1 MEGKGFPEPV
11 SYQVTQAQ
19 YRDRYTH
26 FIAGGDHGSFTAK
39 LQASVDED
47 PKQPLYDW
55 SVRQDVWVNFL
66 GKHGDLTVGYG
77 VPSKCFGP
85 EYNFGH
91 AVGDHFDEQVLLIK
105 TAWGGK
111 SLGRDFLSPSSA
123 LPTDKE
129 FAAMVEEKN
138 AQIRKRNEKDPSKA
152 KPLITREEL
161 EAPYG
166 HFYREML
173 KQVRETLADLKNRF
187 PSYAGQG
194 YEIAGFVWFQGWNDQ
209 FNDQWSSSYGEYL
222 ANFIR
227 DVRKDLAVPH
237 LPVVIG
243 VIGFDGMRESRP
255 GKDGGD
261 SARVKIQRG
270 QASMADRSEFKG
282 NVRVVETKHFWDMDA
297 EAIYRGEGG
306 WSADIEKWHQFG
318 NERPYHY
325 YGSPWF
331 FAQAGT
337 AFGTSML
344 EMLKGR

>member
-11 SYQVTQAQ
+11 AYQVGQAQ
-19 YRDRYTH
+19 YRDRYTR
-26 FIAGGDHGSFTAK
+26 FIRAGDHGSFTAK
-39 LQASVDED
+39 LEASLKKD

-55 SVRQDVWVNFL
+55 SVREDVWVNFL
-66 GKHGDLTVGYG
+66 GRRGDLTVGYG
-77 VPSKCFGP
+77 VPAKCFGP
-85 EYNFGH
+85 EFNFGH
-91 AVGDHFDEQVLLIK
+91 VVGDHFGEQVLLIK

-111 SLGRDFLSPSSA
+111 SLGRDFLSPSSG
-123 LPTDKE
+123 LPTEED

-138 AQIRKRNEKDPSKA
+138 AQTQRNNRKNPDKA
-152 KPLITREEL
+152 KPLVTAEEL

-173 KQVRETLADLKNRF
+173 VEVRDTLADLENRF

-194 YEIAGFVWFQGWNDQ
+194 YEIAGLVWFQGWNDQ
-209 FNDQWSSSYGEYL
+209 FNDEWSSRYGEYL

-227 DVRKDLAVPH
+227 DVRRDLEVPD

-243 VIGFDGMRESRP
+243 VIGFDGLRESPR

-261 SARVKIQRG
+261 SPRVKIQNG
-270 QASMADRSEFKG
+270 QAALAELPEFEG
-282 NVRVVETKHFWDMDA
+282 NVRIVQTKRFWDMDA

-306 WSADIEKWHQFG
+306 WSADIEKWHRFG

-344 EMLKGR
+344 ELLSGD